1 MVNNMDFKDKVVLVT
16 GSSRGIGR
24 SIAVRFA
31 ASGANVIINYRRNK
45 NEAETITEIIASY
58 GKDPM
63 CIKANVASETE
74 VKKMVDKIIE
84 HYGHID
90 VLVNNAGIAIDAD
103 FEDRK
108 VEDWKSTLD
117 TNLIGV
123 FLVSKYV
130 GEHMKKRG
138 YGKIV
143 NISSTNGLDT
153 TYTYSVDYDASKA
166 ALINLTKNLAIQ
178 YAPNI
183 NVNAVAPGWVDT
195 EMNNEL
201 PKEYLKDEK
210 NKILLHRFAEPEE
223 IADVVLF
230 LANDKARYIDGETI
244 RVDGGIKLI

>member
-1 MVNNMDFKDKVVLVT
+1 MNFNDKVVLVT

-31 ASGANVIINYRRNK
+31 QQGANVIINYHSNK
-45 NEAETITEIIASY
+45 SEAETITEIIASY
-58 GKDPM
+58 GKDPI
-63 CIKANVASETE
+63 CIKADVSNESE
-74 VKKMVDKIIE
+74 VKKMVDTIIK

-90 VLVNNAGIAIDAD
+90 ILVNNAGIAIDAE

-130 GEHMKKRG
+130 GMEMKKRG

-178 YAPNI
+178 YAPDI

-201 PKEYLKDEK
+201 PKEYLKEEK
-210 NKILLHRFAEPEE
+210 EKILLHRFAEPEE

-230 LANDKARYIDGETI
+230 LASDKARYIDGETI
-244 RVDGGIKLI
+244 RVDGGIKLL

>member
-1 MVNNMDFKDKVVLVT
+1 MNFANKVVLVT

-31 ASGANVIINYRRNK
+31 AAGANVIINYRSNK
-45 NEAETITEIIASY
+45 SEAETITEIIASY
-58 GKDPM
+58 GGDPI
-63 CIKANVASETE
+63 CIKADVSKEAE
-74 VKKMVDKIIE
+74 VKAMVNKIIK

-103 FEDRK
+103 FEDRQ
-108 VEDWKSTLD
+108 VSDWQSTLD

-130 GEHMKKRG
+130 GDHMKKNG
-138 YGKIV
+138 GGKII

-178 YAPNI
+178 FAPEV

-201 PKEYLKDEK
+201 PKDYLQEEKD
-210 NKILLHRFAEPEE
+210 KILLRRFAEPEE

-230 LANDKARYIDGETI
+230 LASDAARYIDGETI
-244 RVDGGIKLI
+244 RVDGGIKLL